1 MAKIPFS
8 KLGIKINTDISYV
21 TIGEYQIEVKQY
33 LPMEEKAALVANIMN
48 FSVDDTGFY
57 NPLRVKTFLTLEIMY
72 TYTNLGFTAKM
83 KEEGLKLYDTVISS
97 GLFDKIIEAIPTSEW
112 EELQNSVWQTIQNVY
127 DYKNSAMGILEGIA
141 TDYSDLNLDADALAS
156 KVLNPESL
164 ATLKELMPL
173 AQ

>member
-97 GLFDKIIEAIPTSEW
+97 GLFDKIIEASG
-112 EELQNSVWQTIQNVY
+112 NSVKRELAKTLSTV
-127 DYKNSAMGILEGIA
+127 KAP
-141 TDYSDLNLDADALAS
+141 ALKLKWA
-156 KVLNPESL
+156 
-164 ATLKELMPL
+164 KELYQKGDDSVKEIL
-173 AQ
+173 KKQGLV